1 MSDSSEKKGSQFGL
15 GLLVGFLTGST
26 AYFLLNTE
34 KGEQLRLEL
43 KQKWQTAKEET
54 PALNE
59 LKIGD
64 LPVKEI
70 INILL
75 FGESC
80 TDSSTDSQPKLKI
93 KDAKRG
99 KAGKAHKPKKFKGV

>member
-34 KGEQLRLEL
+34 KGEQLRQEL
-43 KQKWQTAKEET
+43 RQKWQTAKEEA
-54 PALNE
+54 PALDE

-64 LPVKEI
+64 LPLKEV

-75 FGESC
+75 FGESH
-80 TDSSTDSQPKLKI
+80 TDLSAGSQPKLEI

-99 KAGKAHKPKKFKGV
+99 KAGRAHKPKKFKGV